1 MGEIKYDSGQH
12 KQFQEEL
19 QKIGDGFDNLIT
31 ELGNVKTSVSS
42 NLKGEAAT
50 ALETAIDDLTSK
62 LTKAKTN
69 WHTTKENAKQV
80 EEIIKKADEAAKKVV
95 NKK

>member
-12 KQFQEEL
+12 KQFQDEL
-19 QKIGDGFDNLIT
+19 QKIGDGFDSLIT

-42 NLKGEAAT
+42 SLKGEAAT

-80 EEIIKKADEAAKKVV
+80 EEIIKKADEAAKQAV

>member
-1 MGEIKYDSGQH
+1 MED
-12 KQFQEEL
+12 E
-19 QKIGDGFDNLIT
+19 
-31 ELGNVKTSVSS
+31 
-42 NLKGEAAT
+42 
-50 ALETAIDDLTSK
+50 K

-80 EEIIKKADEAAKKVV
+80 EEIIKKADEAAKQAV